1 MPNLTLSNLFKHQ
14 GLMLIVFM
22 LLTGVAE
29 AASFGGNTGTGGD
42 VFKPFYDFIYAAATG
57 YLGRALAI
65 TGGLIGFGMGAFAG
79 KPILALSGVML
90 ALFGVFGPV
99 IADSFFTSAL
109 I

>member
-1 MPNLTLSNLFKHQ
+1 MRTRIYKAIQSQWL
-14 GLMLIVFM
+14 VFMALM

-29 AASFGGNTGTGGD
+29 AASFGGNTGTGGN

-57 YLGRALAI
+57 YLGRSLAI
-65 TGGLIGFGMGAFAG
+65 TGGLIGFGLGAFTG
-79 KPILALSGVML
+79 KPILALSGVIL